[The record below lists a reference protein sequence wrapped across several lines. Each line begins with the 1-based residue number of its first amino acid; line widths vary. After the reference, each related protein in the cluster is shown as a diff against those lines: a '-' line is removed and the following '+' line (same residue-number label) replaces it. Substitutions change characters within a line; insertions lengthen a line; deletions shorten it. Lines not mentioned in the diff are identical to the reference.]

1 MLEFLKTRGR
11 REPGWLA
18 LSLQPDALHFAH
30 GVASKEKNEIKRCG
44 MRVVGGDKDLER
56 AAKELGFERHQCLAL
71 LSPTEY
77 QLLLI
82 DAPSVPPAELRDAAR
97 WRIKD
102 MIDYSVD
109 QATIDVLDIPT
120 DPSVASR
127 GHSMYAVAANN
138 AVIQG
143 CMDRCSRARVPLS
156 VIDIPETAQRN
167 IAAIFESPDR
177 GVALLYAG
185 KTQVLLTV
193 NFRGELYLARRID
206 ASLDELE
213 KFAHG
218 GSEDAKNRILLE
230 VQRSFDH
237 LERQFAFV
245 PVEKLLVAPT
255 PADTGLQSYLAEN
268 LDLPVEELRLDGV
281 LTFGPDVEF
290 GREVA
295 WRFFHLFGA
304 TLRDGMKAS

>member
-1 MLEFLKTRGR
+1 MLEFLRKRGK

-18 LSLQPDALHFAH
+18 VSLQQDALHFAH
-30 GVASKEKNEIKRCG
+30 GVVNNDKKEIKRCG
-44 MRVVGGDKDLER
+44 THAISGDKDLER
-56 AAKELGFERHQCLAL
+56 TAKELGFERHQCMAL

-82 DAPSVPPAELRDAAR
+82 DAPSVPSAELRNAAR

-102 MIDYSVD
+102 LIEYSVE
-109 QATIDVLDIPT
+109 QATIDVLDIPV
-120 DPSVASR
+120 DPAGGGR

-138 AVIQG
+138 AVIQA
-143 CMDRCSRARVPLS
+143 CMDRLSRARVPLS

-167 IAAIFESPDR
+167 IAAAFESPDR
-177 GVALLYAG
+177 GIALLYAG
-185 KTQVLLTV
+185 KSQVLLTV
-193 NFRGELYLARRID
+193 NYRGELYLARRID

-213 KFAHG
+213 KFARG

-230 VQRSFDH
+230 VQRSLDH
-237 LERQFAFV
+237 LERQFPFV

-268 LDLPVEELRLDGV
+268 LDLPVEELRLEDA
-281 LTFGPDVEF
+281 LTFSPDVEF

-295 WRFFHLFGA
+295 WRYFHLFGA
-304 TLRDGMKAS
+304 TLRNGVKAS

>member
-1 MLEFLKTRGR
+1 M
-11 REPGWLA
+11 
-18 LSLQPDALHFAH
+18 SLQPDALHFAH
-30 GVASKEKNEIKRCG
+30 GIAGKDKSEIKRCG
-44 MRVVGGDKDLER
+44 MRVVSGDKDLER
-56 AAKELGFERHQCLAL
+56 AAKELGFEHHQCMAL

-82 DAPSVPPAELRDAAR
+82 EAPSVPPTELRDAAR

-177 GVALLYAG
+177 GIALLYAG

-213 KFAHG
+213 KFAQG

-237 LERQFAFV
+237 LERQFPFV
-245 PVEKLLVAPT
+245 SVEKLLVAPT

-268 LDLPVEELRLDGV
+268 LDLPVAELRLEDV
-281 LTFGPDVEF
+281 LSFSPDVEF

-304 TLRDGMKAS
+304 TLRNGVKPS

>member
-1 MLEFLKTRGR
+1 VFEFLRNRGK

-18 LSLQPDALHFAH
+18 ISIQPDALHFAH
-30 GVASKEKNEIKRCG
+30 GVANDKKNEIKRCG
-44 MRVVGGDKDLER
+44 MRAVSGDKDLER
-56 AAKELGFERHQCLAL
+56 AAKELGLDRHQCMAL

-82 DAPSVPPAELRDAAR
+82 DAPGVPAPELRDAAR

-109 QATIDVLDIPT
+109 QATIDVLDIPV
-120 DPSVASR
+120 DPSGGGR

-138 AVIQG
+138 TVIQT
-143 CMDRCSRARVPLS
+143 CMDRLARARVPVS

-167 IAAIFESPDR
+167 IAAVCESPDR
-177 GVALLYAG
+177 GIALLYAG
-185 KTQVLLTV
+185 KSQVLLTV
-193 NFRGELYLARRID
+193 NYRAELYLARRID

-237 LERQFAFV
+237 LERQFPFV
-245 PVEKLLVAPT
+245 AVEKLLVAPT

-268 LDLPVEELRLDGV
+268 LDLPVEELRLEDV
-281 LTFGPDVEF
+281 MAFSPDVEF

-304 TLRDGMKAS
+304 TLRNGVKAS